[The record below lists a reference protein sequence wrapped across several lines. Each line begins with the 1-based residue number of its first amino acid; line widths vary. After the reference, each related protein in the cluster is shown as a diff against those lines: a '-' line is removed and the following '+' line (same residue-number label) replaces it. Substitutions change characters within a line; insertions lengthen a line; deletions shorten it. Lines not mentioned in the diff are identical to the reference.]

1 MDTDTEANLAPEVVD
16 IPNTEPT
23 APETEANDAEG
34 GVETTEQDELDQLV
48 ALPEGEPEEVEVEY
62 EGKAYKL
69 PPELKDA
76 LLRQQDYTKKTMDVA
91 EQRRSIEARAKQLE
105 TFETLSKERVTAF
118 QNVAKLQAQIQQI
131 EAIPLDGL
139 TQEQINGFRLDLNNL
154 QSEVARWENYQQQ
167 VAQREQQERSQQFA
181 KAREQAIA
189 QAATRIPNFTNERR
203 AALESLAVEMGATPD
218 DVQNIADP
226 TVYEVLHYADIG
238 RKFVER
244 QRKAATMKAA
254 GQAPPATQLGGK
266 TSNAKNP
273 EQMSP
278 AEMAK
283 FLGLPA

>member
-23 APETEANDAEG
+23 APETEANDADG
-34 GVETTEQDELDQLV
+34 SNADVDELDKLV
-48 ALPEGEPEEVEVEY
+48 APPEGEPEEVEVEY

-139 TQEQINGFRLDLNNL
+139 TQDQINGFRLDLQDL
-154 QSEVARWENYQQQ
+154 YAQVAQWENYQQQ
-167 VAQREQQERSQQFA
+167 VAQREQQERGQQFA
-181 KAREQAIA
+181 KARETAIA

-203 AALESLAVEMGATPD
+203 AALESLAVEMGAAPD

-244 QRKAATMKAA
+244 QRKAAQAKAA
-254 GQAPPATQLGGK
+254 GQAQSATQLGGK

-273 EQMSP
+273 GEMSP

-283 FLGLPA
+283 HLGLPA